1 MPLDHQAETL
11 GPMRERIASE
21 LDAIERIHHVRILYA
36 CESGSRAWGFA
47 SQDSDYDVRFI
58 YVHDTAWYLKLG
70 ETRDVIEWALD
81 EVLDINGW
89 DLSKS
94 LRLMRASNPTITEWL
109 GSPIVYREL
118 DEFASV
124 RSLADSALSPRPL
137 LYHYLNMARKN
148 QATHLSADR
157 VRLKKYFYVM
167 RSLLS
172 ARWVAHRLS
181 APPVPF
187 HELVDAE
194 LEPAMLP
201 LFQKLIQQKSSSV
214 EREPIPRIKE
224 LDDWINATEVEIEGA
239 IAEIPARSK
248 PAWDAFDAAFLDIL
262 EKSH

>member
-1 MPLDHQAETL
+1 MPLNHQTEML
-11 GPMRERIASE
+11 DPMRERIASE
-21 LDAIERIHHVRILYA
+21 LDAIERIHHVLILHA

-58 YVHDTAWYLKLG
+58 YVHDTAWYLRLG

-81 EVLDINGW
+81 EALDINGW
-89 DLSKS
+89 DLSKA
-94 LRLMRASNPTITEWL
+94 LRLMRASNPTIIEWL
-109 GSPIVYREL
+109 GSPIVYRER
-118 DEFASV
+118 DEFALV
-124 RSLADSALSPRPL
+124 RNLAESALSPRPII
-137 LYHYLNMARKN
+137 YHYLNMARKN
-148 QATHLSADR
+148 QTTHLSADR

-172 ARWVAHRLS
+172 AQWVIHRLS

-201 LFQKLIQQKSSSV
+201 LFQKLIQQKTSSV
-214 EREPIPRIKE
+214 EHEPIPRIKE
-224 LDDWINATEVEIEGA
+224 LDDWINVTRAEIESA
-239 IAEIPARSK
+239 VTEIPSRGK
-248 PAWDAFDAAFLDIL
+248 PAWDTFDAAFLDIL

>member
-1 MPLDHQAETL
+1 MQPRHQAETL
-11 GPMRERIASE
+11 DPMRERIASE

-47 SQDSDYDVRFI
+47 SKDSDYDVRFI
-58 YVHDTAWYLKLG
+58 YVHDSAWYLQLG

-89 DLSKS
+89 DLSKA
-94 LRLMRASNPTITEWL
+94 LRLMRASNPTIIEWL
-109 GSPIVYREL
+109 GSPIIYRER
-118 DEFASV
+118 DEFALV
-124 RSLADSALSPRPL
+124 RNLADSAFSPRPTI
-137 LYHYLNMARKN
+137 YHYLNMARKN
-148 QATHLSADR
+148 QETHLSADR

-172 ARWVAHRLS
+172 ARWVIHHLS

-201 LFQKLIQQKSSSV
+201 LFQKLIQQKTSSV
-214 EREPIPRIKE
+214 EDEPIPRIKE
-224 LDDWINATEVEIEGA
+224 LDDWINVTRAEIEA
-239 IAEIPARSK
+239 AVTEIPSRGK
-248 PAWDAFDAAFLDIL
+248 PAWDSFDAAFLSVL
-262 EKSH
+262 NA

>member
-1 MPLDHQAETL
+1 MPLDHQTETL
-11 GPMRERIASE
+11 DPMRERIASE

-58 YVHDTAWYLKLG
+58 YVHDTAWYLRLG

-89 DLSKS
+89 DLSKA
-94 LRLMRASNPTITEWL
+94 LRLMRASNPTIIEWL
-109 GSPIVYREL
+109 GSPIVYRER
-118 DEFASV
+118 DEFALV
-124 RSLADSALSPRPL
+124 RNLAESALSPRPII
-137 LYHYLNMARKN
+137 YHYLNMARKN

-172 ARWVAHRLS
+172 ARWVTHRLS

-187 HELVDAE
+187 HELVDAG

-201 LFQKLIQQKSSSV
+201 LFQKLIQQKTSSV
-214 EREPIPRIKE
+214 EHESIPRIKE
-224 LDDWINATEVEIEGA
+224 LDDWINVTRAEIESA
-239 IAEIPARSK
+239 VTEIPSRGK
-248 PAWDAFDAAFLDIL
+248 PVWDAFDAAFLDIL

>member
-1 MPLDHQAETL
+1 MPLNHQTETL
-11 GPMRERIASE
+11 NPMRERIANE
-21 LDAIERIHHVRILYA
+21 IDAIERIHHVRILYA

-58 YVHDTAWYLKLG
+58 YMHDTAWYLRLG

-89 DLSKS
+89 DLSKA
-94 LRLMRASNPTITEWL
+94 LRLMRASNPTVVEWL
-109 GSPIVYREL
+109 NSPIVYRER
-118 DEFASV
+118 DEFTSV
-124 RSLADSALSPRPL
+124 RNLVDSAFSPRPII
-137 LYHYLNMARKN
+137 YHYLNMARKN

-181 APPVPF
+181 APPIPF
-187 HELVDAE
+187 HELLDAE

-201 LFQKLIQQKSSSV
+201 LFRDLIQQKATSV
-214 EREPIPRIKE
+214 EHEPIPRIKK
-224 LDDWINATEVEIEGA
+224 LDDWINATRAEIEDA
-239 IAEIPARSK
+239 IEDIPSRDK
-248 PAWDAFDAAFLDIL
+248 PAWDAFDAAFLGIL
-262 EKSH
+262 NA